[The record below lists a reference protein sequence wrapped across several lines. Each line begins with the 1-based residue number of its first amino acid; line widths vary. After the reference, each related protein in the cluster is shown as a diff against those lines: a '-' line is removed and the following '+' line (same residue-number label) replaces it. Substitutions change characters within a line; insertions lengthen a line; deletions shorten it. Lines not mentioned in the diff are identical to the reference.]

1 MGEQVPAQCFLESN
15 LLGAIAT
22 HRGRLQM
29 KNGASKERASKSPL
43 LDVFLL
49 HRAALR
55 RHSLSRARWNQE
67 ESVQIAVGEHALSSD
82 LAALVDV

>member
-1 MGEQVPAQCFLESN
+1 MN
-15 LLGAIAT
+15 
-22 HRGRLQM
+22 
-29 KNGASKERASKSPL
+29 NGASEERASKSPL

-67 ESVQIAVGEHALSSD
+67 ESVQIAVGEHTLGGNF
-82 LAALVDV
+82 AAFIDV